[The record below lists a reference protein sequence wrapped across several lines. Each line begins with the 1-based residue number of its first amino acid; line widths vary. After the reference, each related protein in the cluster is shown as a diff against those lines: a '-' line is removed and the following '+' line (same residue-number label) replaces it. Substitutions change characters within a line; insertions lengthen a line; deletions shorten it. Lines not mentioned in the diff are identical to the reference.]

1 MKFTWQLGLFQTGMF
16 LILCIDMDTS
26 FPPRSYCCLLGFCSS
41 TWDWPIVI
49 INYGLLSSLSRVL
62 KYSQSSKAGSA
73 APHCVVPITVELRP
87 KATTHRAN
95 TYTGFMLP
103 VSEV

>member
-1 MKFTWQLGLFQTGMF
+1 MSEIYVAAGTFPDWYVSYFMHRYGYLISIQVILLFAW
-16 LILCIDMDTS
+16 C
-26 FPPRSYCCLLGFCSS
+26 
-41 TWDWPIVI
+41 WPIVI

-73 APHCVVPITVELRP
+73 APHCVVPITIELRP